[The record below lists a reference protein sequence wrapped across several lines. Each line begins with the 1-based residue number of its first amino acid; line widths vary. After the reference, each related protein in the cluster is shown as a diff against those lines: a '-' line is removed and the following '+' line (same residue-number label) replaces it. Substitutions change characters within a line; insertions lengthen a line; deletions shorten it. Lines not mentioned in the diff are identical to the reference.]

1 MKNKII
7 KEMSA
12 SLNVKCEE
20 KLKDYCSY
28 FVSYNKK
35 EEKVLLPF
43 FGLSEAIFV
52 TEESS
57 SMISEAISSGK
68 NVFTLG
74 NEYSN
79 SDENYKKILNKF
91 LEFIF

>member
-1 MKNKII
+1 M
-7 KEMSA
+7 
-12 SLNVKCEE
+12 
-20 KLKDYCSY
+20 
-28 FVSYNKK
+28 
-35 EEKVLLPF
+35 LPF

-91 LEFIF
+91 ESNKQIIRVNNFYLQYNDYKFKNDRINHQFRNFIKDKCNE